1 MIRYTKGRWCCWLPS
16 YEKERVMAEPFL
28 PLTALTEAQRTQAL
42 ERFTIIRPALE
53 EGVSRAQ
60 VARTSQIAPST
71 VQLWIKRYRE
81 KGLAGLA
88 NNVARSDKGKSRKLP
103 ETAIQLIEGLAL
115 QKPPRSMAA
124 IHRQVTASAQE
135 QGWKPPSYDRVRHI
149 IKGLDP
155 ALVTFAHQ
163 GAAAY
168 REEFDLLYRREATH
182 ANAMWQAD
190 HTPLDVLLLDEV
202 GKPDKPWLTAIED
215 DYSRAIVGYRLSFQE
230 ATTLTTALTLRTAI
244 WRKEDP
250 RWHACGIPTVFYS
263 DHGSD
268 FTSKHIEQVA
278 ADLPMELIFSQV
290 SIPRGRGKIERF
302 FRSVDQLLL
311 QELPGYAPKGST
323 GVKAT
328 LTLAAFE
335 QRFRTWL
342 LEDYHYRIH
351 EETKCKPAERWEA
364 GGFVPRMPRSLEQL
378 DLLLLTVAKTR
389 RVQQDGIRFQGYRYI
404 DPTLAGYVKEEVVIR
419 YDPADLAEIRV
430 FYHERFLCRAICQE
444 LAGQTVSLKEIEKA
458 RTLRRK
464 QIRDGLST
472 RSAMV
477 EHFIAVHHEE
487 APPPQVPEK
496 KPEPA

>member
-1 MIRYTKGRWCCWLPS
+1 
-16 YEKERVMAEPFL
+16 MAEPFF
-28 PLTALTEAQRTQAL
+28 PLTALSEAQRAQAL

-53 EGVSRAQ
+53 EGVSQAQ
-60 VARTSQIAPST
+60 VARTSKKAPST
-71 VQLWIKRYRE
+71 VRLWIKRYRE

-88 NNVARSDKGKSRKLP
+88 NNVARSDKGKSRKL
-103 ETAIQLIEGLAL
+103 EDAAIQLIEGLAL

-124 IHRQVTASAQE
+124 IHRQVTTIAQE

-155 ALVTFAHQ
+155 ALVTLAHE
-163 GAAAY
+163 GAAVY
-168 REEFDLLYRREATH
+168 REAFDLLYRRESPH

-190 HTPLDVLLLDEV
+190 HTPLDVLLLDEA
-202 GKPDKPWLTAIED
+202 GKPAKPWLTAIED

-230 ATTLTTALTLRTAI
+230 ATALTTALTLRTAI

-250 RWHACGIPTVFYS
+250 RWHTFGIPTVFYS

-268 FTSKHIEQVA
+268 FTSKHMEQVA

-302 FRSVDQLLL
+302 FRSVEQLLL
-311 QELPGYAPKGST
+311 QDTPGYAPKGST

-328 LTLAAFE
+328 LTLPAFE

-342 LEDYHYRIH
+342 LEDYHHRVH
-351 EETKCKPAERWEA
+351 VETKCKPQERWEA
-364 GGFVPRMPRSLEQL
+364 GGFLPRTPKSLEQL

-404 DPTLAGYVKEEVVIR
+404 DPTLAGYVKEDVVIR
-419 YDPADLAEIRV
+419 YDPADMAEIRI
-430 FYHERFLCRAICQE
+430 FYQDRFVCRAICQE
-444 LAGQTVSLKEIEKA
+444 LAGSTISLKEIDKA
-458 RTLRRK
+458 RAERRK
-464 QIRDGLST
+464 QVKAGLSS
-472 RSAMV
+472 RAAVV
-477 EHFIAVHHEE
+477 EQFLAVHQEE
-487 APPPQVPEK
+487 ASPLQTSAR
-496 KPEPA
+496 EPVETGTRPRLKGYFNE